1 LINNKF
7 LLVSVDDASG
17 RFTNGFFWGNSYFTG
32 SATECE
38 YIEKNLS
45 HYIYSKTVKNPKI
58 TTFKEIR
65 EFHSESRKRINTGFS
80 GANTR
85 SQIDFVKAPFQLGFY
100 MLKLSINIS
109 YIPVSIINMLQI
121 QMYIIAN
128 KIILISEYFLFYLHF
143 IYFLFHKYEENVY

>member
-1 LINNKF
+1 LINDKF
-7 LLVSVDDASG
+7 LLISVDDASG

-38 YIEKNLS
+38 YIGKNLS

-65 EFHSESRKRINTGFS
+65 EFHSESQKRINTGFS

-85 SQIDFVKAPFQLGFY
+85 SQIDSVEIPFQLGFY

-121 QMYIIAN
+121 HVIAN
-128 KIILISEYFLFYLHF
+128 KNILISEYFLFYLHF
-143 IYFLFHKYEENVY
+143 HIYYFYIFIS